1 MMIHI
6 IVCLFMF
13 VFAVSAGNPVKD
25 AQVYIETVKNSE
37 QIAFR
42 KTGDS
47 GSLTFNELDKGR
59 YNIVVVFPAQK
70 GKLAH
75 GRKKMNLN
83 LIFI

>member
-1 MMIHI
+1 M
-6 IVCLFMF
+6 
-13 VFAVSAGNPVKD
+13 
-25 AQVYIETVKNSE
+25 KNSE

-83 LIFI
+83 LKVTPMPLFGFHIILMVGY